1 MWRPRAAAAASL
13 AAGASVGVLLAGPAA
28 ARGATIAT
36 TERAVG
42 QSIVTGMD
50 GRVPSKDLLARVRA
64 GQVGGVILF
73 AGNIGTAGQLS
84 RLVGSLQRTAVAGGN
99 PRLLIAVDQE
109 GGAVKRL
116 PAGPPHLSAA
126 AMGRNRNAVEA
137 RSQGRATGAY
147 LRRRGIDVDLA
158 PVLDTPD
165 SRSSFL
171 GSRAF
176 SRDALLN
183 AALGT
188 AFAEGLQEAGVAATA
203 KHFPSLGTARESTDT
218 AHVLLKTPAA
228 GLERQLV
235 PFTRAIDAGVKLV
248 MVSNAGYSAYDPSGV
263 PAVISRPV
271 VGGLLRGKLG
281 FRGVVISDAMEAP
294 GPAGR
299 PGAAVSA
306 LAAGVDV
313 LLYTSERSSAAGYA
327 ELAAAA
333 KNGTLA
339 PGDLKASLARIT
351 ALKRWLA
358 RP

>member
-1 MWRPRAAAAASL
+1 MWRPSAVAAASVAAAVL
-13 AAGASVGVLLAGPAA
+13 AGAASAP
-28 ARGATIAT
+28 GATAPT
-36 TERAVG
+36 AEQLVG

-50 GRVPSKDLLARVRA
+50 GRAPSRELLARVRA

-73 AGNIGTAGQLS
+73 ARNIGTAAELS
-84 RLVGSLQRTAVAGGN
+84 RLVGALQGAAVAGGN

-116 PAGPPHLSAA
+116 PAGPPDLSPA
-126 AMGRNRNAVEA
+126 AMGRDRSAAEA
-137 RSQGRATGAY
+137 QSQGRATGAY
-147 LRRRGIDVDLA
+147 LKQRGIDVDLA
-158 PVLDTPD
+158 PVLDTPQ
-165 SRSSFL
+165 SSSSFL

-176 SRDALLN
+176 SRDALVN

-188 AFAEGLQEAGVAATA
+188 AFVKGLQLGGVAATA

-218 AHVLLKTPAA
+218 NHVLLETSAS

-248 MVSNAGYSAYDPSGV
+248 MISNAGYTAYDPSGV
-263 PAVISRPV
+263 PAVFSRPIV
-271 VGGLLRGKLG
+271 SGLLRHRLG
-281 FRGVVISDAMEAP
+281 FGGVTISDAMEAP
-294 GPAGR
+294 GPSGR
-299 PGAAVSA
+299 RGAAVSA
-306 LAAGVDV
+306 LTAGVDV

-333 KNGTLA
+333 RNGKLSA
-339 PGDLKASLARIT
+339 RELKSSAARIA